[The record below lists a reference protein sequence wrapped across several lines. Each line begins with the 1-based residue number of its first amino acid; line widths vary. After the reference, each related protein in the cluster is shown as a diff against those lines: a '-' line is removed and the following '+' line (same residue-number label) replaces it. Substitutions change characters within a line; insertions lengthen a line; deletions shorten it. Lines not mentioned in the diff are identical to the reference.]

1 MTNVEGNNMLN
12 TIDHG
17 DGLLELNLARPPVN
31 ALNAEL
37 MQALD
42 TALAAAAEQG
52 ARAVV
57 LSGQPGMFSAGLDV
71 PGLLQLDRAAMSV
84 FWESFFGV
92 LRRLADSPIPVIAAI
107 TGHSPAGGAV
117 LAIFCDYRI
126 AAEGEFKIG
135 LNEVQV
141 GLPVPRVVYG
151 ALRRLTGAREAE
163 RLTVRGLLVSPQEAL
178 RVGLVNELAAVDQVV
193 PAALAEARRL
203 LALPATALARTR
215 ELARADLRGLC
226 AEAPGL
232 DDLEAVWNAPE
243 TQAALKAMVAAL
255 KKK

>member
-1 MTNVEGNNMLN
+1 
-12 TIDHG
+12 
-17 DGLLELNLARPPVN
+17 
-31 ALNAEL
+31 
-37 MQALD
+37 
-42 TALAAAAEQG
+42 LAAAPEQG

-71 PGLLQLDRAAMSV
+71 PGLLQLDRAAMSG

-92 LRRLADSPIPVIAAI
+92 LRRLADSPIPVLAAI

-126 AAEGEFKIG
+126 AAEGEFKLG

-163 RLTVRGLLVSPQEAL
+163 RLAVRGLLVSPTEAL
-178 RVGLVNELAAVDQVV
+178 RVGLVNELTVVDQVV

-203 LALPATALARTR
+203 LALPPTALARTR

-243 TQAALKAMVAAL
+243 TQAALQAMVAAL